1 MHKSV
6 TIKTIAEA
14 VGMSLSG
21 VSKAL
26 NDYPDINE
34 ETKKLVI
41 SKAVEL
47 GYTPN
52 LNARNLVK
60 KTSNS
65 IGIIIKDTDTSYGD
79 LIKDLS
85 RVAEINGLNLL
96 IADSDRNKE
105 IEIKH
110 VKSMLESRV
119 KGIVIVPVSG
129 DISEIKKTVGFR
141 VPVVFLGGWVTS
153 PRENVVAQDNECGT
167 NMAMDYLFGLGH
179 RDIAY
184 VSDRVRSN
192 SNQVKIDVYR
202 KRMQEAGLEPAVFV
216 DGGSGLI
223 GSGTRQTA
231 VMLDSGRRFTA
242 VLASKD
248 LVAIG
253 AMEEIRTRGLSVP
266 EDISVMS
273 FGGSEIS
280 SVPMINLTTIAEPKR
295 DIAENLIRILLAQAE
310 AGHDAM
316 PKHYFARP
324 ELIERKSCR
333 HVSA

>member
-96 IADSDRNKE
+96 IADSDRNKD

-129 DISEIKKTVGFR
+129 DISEIKKTVSFR

-153 PRENVVAQDNECGT
+153 PKENVVAQDNEYGT

-184 VSDRVRSN
+184 VSDKVRSN
-192 SNQVKIDVYR
+192 SNQVKIDVYMR
-202 KRMQEAGLEPAVFV
+202 RMLEAGLEPAVFV
-216 DGGSGLI
+216 DEGSGLI
-223 GSGTRQTA
+223 ESGIRQTSK
-231 VMLDSGRRFTA
+231 MLDSGRRFTA

-248 LVAIG
+248 LVAVG

-266 EDISVMS
+266 DDISVMS

-295 DIAENLIRILLAQAE
+295 DLAENLIRILLAQAE

-316 PKHYFARP
+316 PKHYFAKP
-324 ELIERKSCR
+324 KLIERKSCR

>member
-26 NDYPDINE
+26 NDYPDIND
-34 ETKKLVI
+34 ETKKLVV

-60 KTSNS
+60 KTSNT
-65 IGIIIKDTDTSYGD
+65 IGIIIKDTETSYGE

-85 RVAEINGLNLL
+85 RVVESNGLNLL
-96 IADSDRNKE
+96 IADSDRNRE

-129 DISEIKKTVGFR
+129 DITEIKQTVGFK

-153 PRENVVAQDNECGT
+153 PKENVVAQDNECGT

-179 RDIAY
+179 REIAY
-184 VSDRVRSN
+184 VSDKVRSN

-216 DGGSGLI
+216 DGESGLI
-223 GSGTRQTA
+223 ESGTRQTA
-231 VMLDSGRRFTA
+231 RMLDSGRRFTA

-253 AMEEIRTRGLSVP
+253 AMEEIRARGLEVP

-280 SVPMINLTTIAEPKR
+280 SVPLIGLTAIAEPKR

-310 AGHDAM
+310 AGHEAM
-316 PKHYFARP
+316 PKQYFAKP

>member
-96 IADSDRNKE
+96 IADSDRNKD

-129 DISEIKKTVGFR
+129 DISEIKKTVSFR

-153 PRENVVAQDNECGT
+153 PKENVVAQDNEYGT

-184 VSDRVRSN
+184 VSDKVRSN

-202 KRMQEAGLEPAVFV
+202 KRMLEAGLEPAVFV
-216 DGGSGLI
+216 DEESGLI
-223 GSGTRQTA
+223 ESGIRQTSK
-231 VMLDSGRRFTA
+231 MLDSGRRFTA

-248 LVAIG
+248 LVAVG
-253 AMEEIRTRGLSVP
+253 TMEEIRTRGLSVP
-266 EDISVMS
+266 DDISVMS

-295 DIAENLIRILLAQAE
+295 DLAENLIRILLAQAE

-316 PKHYFARP
+316 PKHYFAKP

>member
-96 IADSDRNKE
+96 IADSDRNRD

-129 DISEIKKTVGFR
+129 DISEIKKTVSFR

-153 PRENVVAQDNECGT
+153 PKENVVAQDNEYGT

-184 VSDRVRSN
+184 VSDKVRSN
-192 SNQVKIDVYR
+192 SNQVKIDVYMR
-202 KRMQEAGLEPAVFV
+202 RMLEAGLEPAVFV
-216 DGGSGLI
+216 DEGSGLI
-223 GSGTRQTA
+223 ESGIRQTSK
-231 VMLDSGRRFTA
+231 MLDSGRRFTA

-248 LVAIG
+248 LVAVG

-266 EDISVMS
+266 DDISVMS

-295 DIAENLIRILLAQAE
+295 DLAENLIRILLAQAE

-316 PKHYFARP
+316 PKHYFAKP